1 MKKST
6 YNVLMLILNIL
17 SLILL
22 TIICVHLN
30 IIKVEGLVDWLTP
43 AKDAILKFL
52 RNDYVVNILCTILT
66 AVILY
71 ILQIKYSKHKLKRD
85 IRCNEII
92 HDLYTGI
99 EETQTILNDVQK
111 FNTELEPLKKL
122 SYLER
127 QKPVAQKYVEFYS
140 NHECN
145 FHLSNVSFTYHNND
159 ILIDSIN
166 TVFFI
171 NLNFKLLNIIN
182 NIKNR
187 KPNLVEKYP
196 SIESLY
202 EQYKKEKSD
211 DVLIQLG
218 NEIEHYLT
226 DLKFMAQYWLA
237 LLNYLGHDPIPTK
250 LYIEFFNELYPTTED
265 AIKFYNLPTPQ
276 QHKIS
281 KKIIRKAAWVYFK
294 YKVKNFFK

>member
-1 MKKST
+1 MKKSA

-22 TIICVHLN
+22 TVICMHLN
-30 IIKVEGLVDWLTP
+30 IIKVENLVDWLTP
-43 AKDAILKFL
+43 TKDAILKFL
-52 RNDYVVNILCTILT
+52 KNDYVVNILCTILT

-71 ILQIKYSKHKLKRD
+71 FLQIKYSKHKLKRD
-85 IRCNEII
+85 FRCNEII

-99 EETQTILNDVQK
+99 EETKIILDDAQK
-111 FNTELEPLKKL
+111 LNAEIEPLEQL
-122 SYLER
+122 TFLER
-127 QKPVAQKYVEFYS
+127 QKPVSQKYVEFYS
-140 NHECN
+140 NHEHN
-145 FHLSNVSFTYHNND
+145 FHLSNLSFTYHNND

-187 KPNLVEKYP
+187 KPNLVNKYP

-211 DVLIQLG
+211 DVLIKLG
-218 NEIEHYLT
+218 FEIEHYLT

-237 LLNYLGHDPIPTK
+237 LLNYLGYDPMPTK
-250 LYIEFFNELYPTTED
+250 LYIEIFKQLYPTTED
-265 AIKFYNLPTPQ
+265 SMKFHDLPISQ
-276 QHKIS
+276 QNKIS
-281 KKIIRKAAWVYFK
+281 KTIIRKAAWIYFK
-294 YKVKNFFK
+294 HKVKNFFK

>member
-1 MKKST
+1 
-6 YNVLMLILNIL
+6 MLILNIL

-22 TIICVHLN
+22 TAICIHLN
-30 IIKVEGLVDWLTP
+30 IIKVENLVDCLTP
-43 AKDAILKFL
+43 TKDAILIFL

-85 IRCNEII
+85 FRCNEII
-92 HDLYTGI
+92 HDVYTGI
-99 EETQTILNDVQK
+99 EETQTILNNTK
-111 FNTELEPLKKL
+111 NLNTELEPLKKL

-140 NHECN
+140 THECN
-145 FHLSNVSFTYHNND
+145 FHLSNLSFTYHNND

-202 EQYKKEKSD
+202 EQYKNEKSD
-211 DVLIQLG
+211 DVLIKLG

-237 LLNYLGHDPIPTK
+237 LLNYLGYDPIPTK
-250 LYIEFFNELYPTTED
+250 LYIDFFNELYPTTED
-265 AIKFYNLPTPQ
+265 TVKFYDLPIPQ

-281 KKIIRKAAWVYFK
+281 KKIIRKATWVYFK